1 MNLKGKKMIT
11 DLDRTNPKVLEEDNR
26 EEEEEIISMVE
37 IIKIGL
43 AEAKDKKEATIMDT
57 EAVEEEEDIIKIPIV
72 VIKTGKK

>member
-11 DLDRTNPKVLEEDNR
+11 DQDRINPKVLEEDR
-26 EEEEEIISMVE
+26 EEEEVIISMVE
-37 IIKIGL
+37 IIRRGL

-57 EAVEEEEDIIKIPIV
+57 EAVEAEENIIKIPIV